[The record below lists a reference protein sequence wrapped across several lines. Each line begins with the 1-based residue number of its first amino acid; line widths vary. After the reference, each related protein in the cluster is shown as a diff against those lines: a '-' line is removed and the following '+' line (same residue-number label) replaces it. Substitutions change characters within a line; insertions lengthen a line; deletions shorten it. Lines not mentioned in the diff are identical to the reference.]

1 MSMLSASSPQ
11 PIGEMAP
18 VEELLLAL
26 TPRWVMILCSAR
38 KPASAKVYV
47 VSSLVTFI
55 SVFAV
60 IRMHGVIPLPSVSL
74 GFPAYV
80 GGHPP
85 STSATET
92 SCPLSAFVPRRV
104 SASGSKC
111 AQSAFSATLLVKKQ
125 ARRTSKYSP
134 CLNTPMPM
142 GTMSPSPPSSH
153 TQLSKSLLKRS
164 TRTPNLNRSSI
175 PGTTAFG
182 LHGAPFHPL
191 VLGSRLYPGQM
202 EIVAVAPPP
211 HTVAPMGRS
220 AATEVTTPDSTDM
233 SHPDWVPEA
242 SRAGFKSLSV
252 VVAALEATVAAGLPA
267 RRSSYN
273 RRSKLSSHRVAR
285 TPTD

>member
-1 MSMLSASSPQ
+1 MLCASSPQ

-47 VSSLVTFI
+47 ASSLVTFI

-60 IRMHGVIPLPSVSL
+60 TRMHGVIPLPSVLTGLS
-74 GFPAYV
+74 AYV
-80 GGHPP
+80 GGHP
-85 STSATET
+85 SATSATET
-92 SCPLSAFVPRRV
+92 SCPLSAVVPRRV

-111 AQSAFSATLLVKKQ
+111 VQSASSAKLLVKKQ

-134 CLNTPMPM
+134 CLNTPMPI
-142 GTMSPSPPSSH
+142 GTMSPSPPSASH

-191 VLGSRLYPGQM
+191 VLASRLYPGQM
-202 EIVAVAPPP
+202 AIVAVAPPP

-220 AATEVTTPDSTDM
+220 AATEVTSPDSTDM

-242 SRAGFKSLSV
+242 SQAGFKSLSV
-252 VVAALEATVAAGLPA
+252 LW
-267 RRSSYN
+267 R
-273 RRSKLSSHRVAR
+273 LSSPRLQVCRLADSAVKLG
-285 TPTD
+285 PSYDLI